1 MIRAFLDAN
10 VLYPPTIR
18 GVLLEL
24 AQADVFAPL
33 WSELVHVEWMRAL
46 AEKRPNIPPAAIK
59 RLRVLMD
66 TYVGDVTVTGYEH
79 LIGALVLPDPDDR
92 HILAAAIHGNAN
104 VIVTNNLKDF
114 PQSALAPHNIIAQS
128 ADAFVL
134 GLLAVDGAAVAA
146 ALAEDRADL
155 VNPPVSVNEYLV
167 MLVRGGLSQTAAA
180 LQPMTHLL

>member
-1 MIRAFLDAN
+1 VIRAFLDAN

-33 WSELVHVEWMRAL
+33 WSEMVHVEWMRSL

-59 RLRVLMD
+59 RLRALMD

-79 LIGALVLPDPDDR
+79 LIDTLVLPDPNDR
-92 HILAAAIHGNAN
+92 HILAAAIHGQAS

-114 PQSALAPHNIIAQS
+114 PASALAPHNIIAQS
-128 ADAFVL
+128 ADSFVL
-134 GLLAVDGAAVAA
+134 GLITADGAAVAA

-155 VNPPVSVNEYLV
+155 VKPPVSADDYLV
-167 MLVRGGLSQTAAA
+167 MLGRGGLGQTAAA
-180 LQPMTHLL
+180 LMPMKHLL